1 MFDRINNFIKDN
13 EFMINIYE
21 DNIYIKNYTR
31 IISIEK
37 NYISLYSAKKKII
50 IKGKNLTLKKILDYE
65 LLIIGDFNNIE
76 VINE

>member
-21 DNIYIKNYTR
+21 DKIYIKNYIR
-31 IISIEK
+31 IISIEN

>member
-31 IISIEK
+31 IISIEN

-65 LLIIGDFNNIE
+65 LLIVGDFNNIE

>member
-21 DNIYIKNYTR
+21 DKIYIKNYIR
-31 IISIEK
+31 IISIEN
-37 NYISLYSAKKKII
+37 NYISIYSSKKKII

-65 LLIIGDFNNIE
+65 LLIVGDFNNIE

>member
-21 DNIYIKNYTR
+21 DNIYIKNYIR
-31 IISIEK
+31 IISIEN
-37 NYISLYSAKKKII
+37 NYISLYSANKKII

>member
-31 IISIEK
+31 IISIEN

>member
-21 DNIYIKNYTR
+21 DKIYIKNYTR
-31 IISIEK
+31 IISIEN

>member
-13 EFMINIYE
+13 EFMINIFE

-31 IISIEK
+31 IISIEN
-37 NYISLYSAKKKII
+37 NYISLYSTKKKII

-65 LLIIGDFNNIE
+65 LLIVGDFNNIE